1 VSGPAGYGEVTCGL
15 ASPMQSMVYN
25 KERNYD
31 IAAADDPDAMPEELT
46 YDSSAGLIR
55 IRAWGDE
62 TILDWT
68 ESKREI
74 MRLHKKY
81 NASRLF
87 VDAREMLAA
96 PSVLDILDFGD
107 TWPQDVRA
115 AILIGKS
122 TPEDVMFLDA
132 TATFRHKPMR
142 IFYDEKE
149 AMNYLRQPT

>member
-1 VSGPAGYGEVTCGL
+1 
-15 ASPMQSMVYN
+15 
-25 KERNYD
+25 
-31 IAAADDPDAMPEELT
+31 MPEELT
-46 YDSSAGLIR
+46 YDPSTGLIR

-74 MRLHKKY
+74 MRLHKEH

-87 VDAREMLAA
+87 VDAREMHAA

-115 AILIGKS
+115 EPPLVPVFSGGKFPLSADIGYENGIR
-122 TPEDVMFLDA
+122 PGDVWE
-132 TATFRHKPMR
+132 TAHLLLK
-142 IFYDEKE
+142 
-149 AMNYLRQPT
+149 